1 MDSVSR
7 EVTTRELRDRLSD
20 TYAYALHRSTRST
33 GEPMLFKGNDFSAAG
48 VKSAVD

>member
-1 MDSVSR
+1 MNSVSR

-20 TYAYALHRSTRST
+20 TYAYALHRST